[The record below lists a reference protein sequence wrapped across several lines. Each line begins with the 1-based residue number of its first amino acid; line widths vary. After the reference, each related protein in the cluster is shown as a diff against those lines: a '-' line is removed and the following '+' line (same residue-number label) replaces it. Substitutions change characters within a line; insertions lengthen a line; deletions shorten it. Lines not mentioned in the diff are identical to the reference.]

1 MLLLQ
6 KDDSL
11 KAQMMASIFSAV
23 KYLKI
28 KYFKKMYTV
37 KT

>member
-11 KAQMMASIFSAV
+11 KAQVMASIFFSAV
-23 KYLKI
+23 KYSKI
-28 KYFKKMYTV
+28 KYF
-37 KT
+37 